1 MENLDHSTVD
11 ILGFPVARLS
21 IAQVIARITTAIEGR
36 VDTRKS
42 RSEKTLHI
50 VTANAEILYN
60 AYENPTLGELLQQ
73 ADMITPDG
81 NGTVQAAIKLGQPV
95 PERVTGVDL
104 MWQLLPKAEQQGW
117 RIYLLGASEAVITE
131 TVKVIKTDWPMVNL
145 AGWHN
150 GYFTAAERP
159 AIIEDILKSGADLIF
174 VALGFPA
181 QDQFILQMQQQF
193 AAGLAAELT
202 AEPATEHDEGTQKNN
217 SKHLPA
223 VAIGVGGSFDAISG
237 NVKRAPQWIQNLGLE
252 WAYRFAQNPKRLKRA
267 TALPKFVLAVRR
279 QVKGK

>member
-159 AIIEDILKSGADLIF
+159 VIIEDILKSGADLIF